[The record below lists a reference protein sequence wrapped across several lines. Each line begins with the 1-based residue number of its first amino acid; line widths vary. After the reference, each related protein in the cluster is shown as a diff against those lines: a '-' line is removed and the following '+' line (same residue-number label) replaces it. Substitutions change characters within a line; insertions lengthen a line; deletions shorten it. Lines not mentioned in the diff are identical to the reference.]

1 MNPMTCEQVQEQL
14 DLLAAG
20 ACDQPTAAAVEE
32 HLRGCPTCAAACA
45 TSRRLVGLLDL
56 RWNEKRTA
64 QLRRR
69 IDNEARRARR
79 LLTPLTRRALAA
91 AAMFLLAVGL
101 LWQLP
106 HNQQTIEPR
115 FALLVQA
122 PMRAAHPSADKG
134 TAERA
139 AGAESVAVI
148 ALGPRRGEALRRDL
162 LQAQRQGKLP
172 PPPAVA
178 LELVLVNSGNRPVE
192 MRLGDAAPTLSLA
205 IKGDGVVRMPAPDA
219 ATPRFLQRQTL
230 HLGPGERHVV
240 SIDRLIAGSRDKLEY
255 VYLTEPGD
263 HMLTAQLRFT
273 ADGRLVTVTGTPVRI
288 KIGD

>member
-1 MNPMTCEQVQEQL
+1 
-14 DLLAAG
+14 
-20 ACDQPTAAAVEE
+20 
-32 HLRGCPTCAAACA
+32 
-45 TSRRLVGLLDL
+45 
-56 RWNEKRTA
+56 
-64 QLRRR
+64 
-69 IDNEARRARR
+69 
-79 LLTPLTRRALAA
+79 
-91 AAMFLLAVGL
+91 
-101 LWQLP
+101 
-106 HNQQTIEPR
+106 
-115 FALLVQA
+115 
-122 PMRAAHPSADKG
+122 
-134 TAERA
+134 
-139 AGAESVAVI
+139 
-148 ALGPRRGEALRRDL
+148 LRRDL

-172 PPPAVA
+172 PPPAVS
-178 LELVLVNSGNRPVE
+178 LELVLVNSGNRSVQV
-192 MRLGDAAPTLSLA
+192 RLGDAAPTLSLA